1 MTDNLPPEP
10 SPRATIIAFV
20 IVTLAIIG
28 GIVLLLLT
36 RPEPVQITI
45 NPPLPTATPE
55 PTPTPDPITVYVTG
69 AVNQPESM
77 VSLPAGSRV
86 QDALDAAGGVVDGAD
101 LERVNLAQI
110 LRDGDQVHVPLV
122 EETTIELPTPSGGTA
137 LVYINSATLEELMTL
152 PGVGE
157 ALAQRILD
165 FRQANGS
172 FADMSALDAV
182 EGIGPALLQDLEGL
196 IVFD

>member
-10 SPRATIIAFV
+10 SPRATIIAFI

-86 QDALDAAGGVVDGAD
+86 QDALDAAGGIVEGAD

-110 LRDGDQVHVPLV
+110 LRDGDQVHVPLI
-122 EETTIELPTPSGGTA
+122 EESAVELPTPSGGTA

-172 FADMSALDAV
+172 FADMNALDAV